1 MFKAVS
7 FLWLQLSKKV
17 INMGELR
24 RIASQGIPDGA
35 GIRST
40 VWKVINLYLFFF
52 KKNLGLL
59 RESER
64 NYRFWCFFFF

>member
-1 MFKAVS
+1 VFKAVS

-52 KKNLGLL
+52 LKNLGLL

-64 NYRFWCFFFF
+64 N

>member
-1 MFKAVS
+1 VFKAVS

-40 VWKVINLYLFFF
+40 VWKVINLYLFFL
-52 KKNLGLL
+52 KKILGLL

-64 NYRFWCFFFF
+64 N

>member
-1 MFKAVS
+1 VFKAVS

-64 NYRFWCFFFF
+64 N

>member
-52 KKNLGLL
+52 KKILGLL

-64 NYRFWCFFFF
+64 N

>member
-52 KKNLGLL
+52 FLNLGLL

-64 NYRFWCFFFF
+64 N

>member
-1 MFKAVS
+1 VFKAVS

-40 VWKVINLYLFFF
+40 VWKVINLYLFFL

-64 NYRFWCFFFF
+64 N

>member
-40 VWKVINLYLFFF
+40 VWKVINLYLFFL

-64 NYRFWCFFFF
+64 N

>member
-1 MFKAVS
+1 MS
-7 FLWLQLSKKV
+7 LLWLQLSKKV

-52 KKNLGLL
+52 LKKFGVV
-59 RESER
+59 ER
-64 NYRFWCFFFF
+64 IRKKLEILVFFF

>member
-64 NYRFWCFFFF
+64 N

>member
-1 MFKAVS
+1 MS
-7 FLWLQLSKKV
+7 LLWLQLSKKV

-40 VWKVINLYLFFF
+40 VWKVINLY
-52 KKNLGLL
+52 
-59 RESER
+59 
-64 NYRFWCFFFF
+64 FFFFLKKFGVVERIRKKLEILVFFF